1 MVSTIIISPQH
12 NENIP
17 HAHKDFTV
25 VIAVDNLHT
34 GQFTN
39 PDTTYYSAPQQLDNN
54 GLILGHSH
62 ITIQVR
68 SPPSNENLTTGSWC
82 ILQPVKAA

>member
-1 MVSTIIISPQH
+1 MVSTVVISPKH

-17 HAHKDFTV
+17 DANQDFDV
-25 VIAVDNLHT
+25 VLAVDNLAA

-39 PDTTYYSAPQQLDNN
+39 PDATYYSAPQQLNDQ

-62 ITIQVR
+62 ITIQV
-68 SPPSNENLTTGSWC
+68 C
-82 ILQPVKAA
+82 F

>member
-1 MVSTIIISPQH
+1 MVSTVIVSPKH

-17 HAHKDFTV
+17 KANKDFNV
-25 VIAVDNLHT
+25 VLAVDNLAA

-39 PDTTYYSAPQQLDNN
+39 PDNTYYSAPQQLNDQ

-62 ITIQVR
+62 VTIQVCL
-68 SPPSNENLTTGSWC
+68 SPHIGVLMIGSW
-82 ILQPVKAA
+82 

>member
-1 MVSTIIISPQH
+1 MVSTILLSPQH

-17 HAHKDFTV
+17 KAHQDFDIV
-25 VIAVDNLHT
+25 LAINNLAA

-39 PDTTYYSAPQQLDNN
+39 PDSTYYSAPQQLNED

-62 ITIQVR
+62 VTIQVC
-68 SPPSNENLTTGSWC
+68 EVT
-82 ILQPVKAA
+82 